1 MQAKHVMT
9 SPVITVTVDATVAE
23 IAELLLTRRISGVP
37 VTDAAGRVV
46 GIVSEGDLL
55 HRRESGTERRRPR
68 WLSLLVSGGSQAN
81 EFVKTHGT
89 RAADVMTRPV
99 VSVSP
104 DTDLAD
110 IAVLMERER
119 IKRVPVLE
127 DGRAV
132 GIVSRANL
140 LHGLVAVRRN
150 APAAASGGEDA
161 IRDAL
166 MKRLEGESWIDLN
179 QVNVVVKDGV
189 VHLWGV
195 VDSDEQR
202 RALHVAAESV
212 PGVTRIEEH
221 LHRNRFVE

>member
-99 VSVSP
+99 VSG

>member
-9 SPVITVTVDATVAE
+9 SPVITVPMDTGVAE

-68 WLSLLVSGGSQAN
+68 WLSLLVSGGGQAN

-89 RAADVMTRPV
+89 RAADVMSRPV
-99 VSVSP
+99 LSVSP

-110 IAVLMERER
+110 IAELMERER

-140 LHGLVAVRRN
+140 LHGLVAVRRD
-150 APAAASGGEDA
+150 ATSAVGGGEDA

-166 MKRLEGESWIDLN
+166 MKRLEGEPWIDLN

-195 VDSDEQR
+195 VDSEEQR
-202 RALHVAAESV
+202 RALHVAAEGV
-212 PGVTRIEEH
+212 PGVIRIEEH